1 MALSTLAQG
10 ALGNAVL
17 RRAKLSWLGYGVGAY
32 VALRL
37 MKRYGIMEKQADTAI
52 GFIERTTGMS
62 RFMGHKQ
69 SRQAAATH

>member
-1 MALSTLAQG
+1 MALTTLAQG

-37 MKRYGIMEKQADTAI
+37 MRRYGIMEKQADSAL
-52 GFIERTTGMS
+52 GFIERTTGLS
-62 RFMGHKQ
+62 RFTGQKQ
-69 SRQAAATH
+69 THQSAAAH